1 MQPLLAETAPQ
12 RARLAWFAAAL
23 ASTTLAVALSRPVHT
38 VHVNRH
44 HHARGMHSA
53 VGHCVEMSPMPS
65 AQVHAFYVHY

>member
-1 MQPLLAETAPQ
+1 MQLLLAETAPQ
-12 RARLAWFAAAL
+12 PARLAWFAAAL

-38 VHVNRH
+38 HRH

-53 VGHCVEMSPMPS
+53 IGHCVEMMPMPS